1 MKTICLGLSVA
12 MLLSGCNITKTYE
25 KATNAL
31 AFKSGGNQ
39 VSDPQFTLFRQNK
52 GSSKVWTRLTEKG
65 QGIGDAGSSGS
76 TAFGED
82 GCVRFRFLDPTDD
95 FTSQPGVMQKIKNL
109 QLNTNYKLSLYYSDK
124 KGDESATQLIY
135 GVNDLSGKSIAT
147 KTVHASELKEAPQ
160 ATTSNH
166 FRQTFVSFNSGSNSE
181 VSIYA
186 KLKITDPSLIDMKYD
201 IGSQT
206 EVRVDEVSLIKE

>member
-1 MKTICLGLSVA
+1 MKKICLGLGIA

-25 KATNAL
+25 KAANAL
-31 AFKSGGNQ
+31 AFSSDGNQ
-39 VSDPQFTLFRQNK
+39 VADPQFTLFRQNK
-52 GSSKVWTRLTEKG
+52 GSSNVWIRLIEKG
-65 QGIGDAGSSGS
+65 QGLGDSGSSGS

-82 GCVRFRFLDPTDD
+82 GCVRLRFLDATDD
-95 FTSQPGVMQKIKNL
+95 FTSQPGVMQKIQNL

-124 KGDESATQLIY
+124 KGSESSTQLVF

-147 KTVHASELKEAPQ
+147 KSVHVSELQTAPQ
-160 ATTSNH
+160 SPTSNH

-186 KLKITDPSLIDMKYD
+186 KLKITDVSIIDMEYD

-206 EVRVDEVSLIKE
+206 EVRVDDVSLIKE